1 MQQAQYSQ
9 NQAEKNSMMQE
20 YLVYIEGLLKSNAE
34 NDMAL
39 EPLEV
44 VPSNLP
50 IIAKIT
56 WFIY

>member
-1 MQQAQYSQ
+1 
-9 NQAEKNSMMQE
+9 MMQE

-56 WFIY
+56 